1 MAAPGSEV
9 LTDSEDIAGIY
20 RELSRFPFLAKAC
33 IGPEVI
39 SQYGGKYCNIHTEW
53 TQRDLERVER
63 VNFCRQ
69 YIIFYDEN
77 SIVYTGPSGNCTELQ
92 SELLSRESPSGS
104 LRAVL
109 REHTNKKGEE
119 KQFLEIWNRNSKE
132 KSIDLTSLDKHGK
145 VYEDGQFGCLVWSH
159 SESHILYIA
168 EKKRPKTESF
178 FQSKSE
184 LRVNDEDE
192 DCVKQTAERREKP
205 LKGDQFVY
213 WEDWGEALVNKSIP
227 VLCVLDIESN
237 NISVLEGIPEHT
249 SPGQAF
255 WAPNDTG
262 IVFVGWGHET
272 QRLGLVFCTNRKSG
286 LYYVDL
292 TSGNCVG
299 LTSQANAVVSPRL
312 SPDKC
317 RIVYLE
323 REAGGPHHQCCR
335 LRMYDWYTKITS
347 TVVDIVNRPTEDGFT
362 GIYSGSLAQNCW
374 TMNSQRLLIDTQQ
387 NSRKDLFVIDIA
399 TGSITSLT
407 SSSEIGSWTLLD
419 IQRDIMVVSCSAPNC
434 PPCLK
439 VGILPAAGS
448 EQEVTW
454 VALDEAERLP
464 DIEWQILT
472 FTPPCGQ
479 EHPKFPAM
487 DFEVVLLTPE
497 KGKEGSLPPLVVS
510 PHGGP
515 HSVFTAEWMLY
526 PIALC
531 KLGFAVLLVNYRGS
545 SGFGQDNIYSLLGRI
560 GSQDVKDVQYSVEQV
575 LKMKLADPSKV
586 FVTGGSH
593 GGFLASHLVG
603 QYPNFYKACATLNP
617 VINIVSMLATTDIPD
632 WCTVE
637 AGFNYT
643 VGQIPTPPILE
654 AMLKKSPIS
663 HASQIKTPLLIL
675 LGEKDK
681 RVPPSQGLELYRTVK
696 ARGGV
701 VRLLWYPENNHH
713 ISKVDAEA
721 DVFMNIAL
729 WFVNRL

>member
-1 MAAPGSEV
+1 MKLRDRQSP
-9 LTDSEDIAGIY
+9 DIAGIY

-119 KQFLEIWNRNSKE
+119 KQFLEVPIIIIIITITYLIAAEYWF
-132 KSIDLTSLDKHGK
+132 
-145 VYEDGQFGCLVWSH
+145 FGCLVWSH

-192 DCVKQTAERREKP
+192 DCVKQT
-205 LKGDQFVY
+205 GDQFVY

-335 LRMYDWYTKITS
+335 LRM
-347 TVVDIVNRPTEDGFT
+347 VNGFT

-387 NSRKDLFVIDIA
+387 NSRKASVTLNSTCCVA
-399 TGSITSLT
+399 G
-407 SSSEIGSWTLLD
+407 SEIGSWTLLD

>member
-1 MAAPGSEV
+1 
-9 LTDSEDIAGIY
+9 
-20 RELSRFPFLAKAC
+20 SRFPFLAKAC

-184 LRVNDEDE
+184 LLE
-192 DCVKQTAERREKP
+192 P
-205 LKGDQFVY
+205 LTCFFILQGDQFVY

-335 LRMYDWYTKITS
+335 LRMKMTHSRLYLDHLALS
-347 TVVDIVNRPTEDGFT
+347 FLVCDGFSDGFT

-387 NSRKDLFVIDIA
+387 NSRKASVTLNSTCCVA
-399 TGSITSLT
+399 G
-407 SSSEIGSWTLLD
+407 SEIGSWTLLD

-479 EHPKFPAM
+479 EHPKFRKSRLP
-487 DFEVVLLTPE
+487 LTCRFAF
-497 KGKEGSLPPLVVS
+497 GKEGSLPPLVVS

>member
-1 MAAPGSEV
+1 M
-9 LTDSEDIAGIY
+9 D
-20 RELSRFPFLAKAC
+20 ELSRFPFLAKAC

-77 SIVYTGPSGNCTELQ
+77 SIVYT
-92 SELLSRESPSGS
+92 
-104 LRAVL
+104 V
-109 REHTNKKGEE
+109 
-119 KQFLEIWNRNSKE
+119 KQY
-132 KSIDLTSLDKHGK
+132 IDLTSLDKHGK

-407 SSSEIGSWTLLD
+407 SSKSLIGSWTLLD

-479 EHPKFPAM
+479 EHPKFRKSRLP
-487 DFEVVLLTPE
+487 LTC
-497 KGKEGSLPPLVVS
+497 
-510 PHGGP
+510 GP

>member
-1 MAAPGSEV
+1 MKLRDRQSP
-9 LTDSEDIAGIY
+9 DIAGIY

-92 SELLSRESPSGS
+92 SE
-104 LRAVL
+104 
-109 REHTNKKGEE
+109 
-119 KQFLEIWNRNSKE
+119 NSKE

-192 DCVKQTAERREKP
+192 DCVKQT
-205 LKGDQFVY
+205 GDQFVY

-335 LRMYDWYTKITS
+335 LRM
-347 TVVDIVNRPTEDGFT
+347 VNGFT

-387 NSRKDLFVIDIA
+387 NSRKASVTLNSTCCVA
-399 TGSITSLT
+399 G
-407 SSSEIGSWTLLD
+407 SEIGSWTLLD

-663 HASQIKTPLLIL
+663 HASQ
-675 LGEKDK
+675 
-681 RVPPSQGLELYRTVK
+681 
-696 ARGGV
+696 
-701 VRLLWYPENNHH
+701 VRIVL
-713 ISKVDAEA
+713 
-721 DVFMNIAL
+721 FFL
-729 WFVNRL
+729 WFKYIQCLVTNRRSFHCNAVALLHVILTISEQKHNLNDGSCGQICNRCDL

>member
-1 MAAPGSEV
+1 MKLRDRQSP
-9 LTDSEDIAGIY
+9 DIAGIY

-92 SELLSRESPSGS
+92 SDALRRLEDAISKLLY
-104 LRAVL
+104 
-109 REHTNKKGEE
+109 
-119 KQFLEIWNRNSKE
+119 QINSKE

-184 LRVNDEDE
+184 LRSMAVSVE
-192 DCVKQTAERREKP
+192 P
-205 LKGDQFVY
+205 LTCFFILQGDQFVY

-335 LRMYDWYTKITS
+335 LLIMIMEKMTHSRLYLDHLALS
-347 TVVDIVNRPTEDGFT
+347 FLVCDGFSDGFT

-387 NSRKDLFVIDIA
+387 NSRKVTESTARNKLE
-399 TGSITSLT
+399 T
-407 SSSEIGSWTLLD
+407 
-419 IQRDIMVVSCSAPNC
+419 
-434 PPCLK
+434 K

>member
-1 MAAPGSEV
+1 LHPPKLV

-184 LRVNDEDE
+184 LLSVE
-192 DCVKQTAERREKP
+192 P
-205 LKGDQFVY
+205 LTCFFILQGDQFVY

-335 LRMYDWYTKITS
+335 LRMVNNSTFSQKNLNYDDCITVYINASISPVGLCSTFLEPTKASVTLNS
-347 TVVDIVNRPTEDGFT
+347 TCCVAG
-362 GIYSGSLAQNCW
+362 
-374 TMNSQRLLIDTQQ
+374 
-387 NSRKDLFVIDIA
+387 
-399 TGSITSLT
+399 
-407 SSSEIGSWTLLD
+407 SEIGSWTLLD

-663 HASQIKTPLLIL
+663 HASQVRIIKTPLLIL